1 LTELE
6 QRRRSVQ
13 TALAALKADALLV
26 SSPAN
31 LRYLTGYAG
40 SNGLALV
47 TPAETH
53 FFTDPRYALEA
64 SQSIT
69 CKVHIA
75 KKALMEAMAAIVKRK
90 KLKKIGFEPAWLNLD
105 QHQKLKNLLPSG
117 VSLHPVPGVVENFR
131 MIKSLEEIDQ
141 IRRSVLVN
149 SEAYART
156 LRRVRLGMRERDV
169 AAELDY
175 QMRTLGAEKS
185 AFDTI
190 VAAGIRTALPHASP
204 TSRRL
209 EENDLLLI
217 DMGACLDGYMSDMTR
232 VAFLGFPNKRI
243 KTLYGAVLEAQLAA
257 IDSVKPGVTATRVD
271 AAAREVLKR
280 HALDRYFVHSTGHG
294 LGLEIH
300 EGPRIGKKDQTKL
313 TAGMAITIEPGVYI
327 EGLGGIRIEDTVLVT
342 ANGCEVLTPTTK
354 EFVHL

>member
-13 TALAALKADALLV
+13 TALAGHKADALLV

-31 LRYLTGYAG
+31 IRYLTDYAG

-64 SQSIT
+64 SQTIT
-69 CKVHIA
+69 CKLHIA
-75 KKALMEAMAAIVKRK
+75 KTALIEALAAILKRK
-90 KLKKIGFEPAWLNLD
+90 KLKKIGFEPAWFNLE
-105 QHQKLKNLLPSG
+105 QHSKLKALLPSG
-117 VSLHPVPGVVENFR
+117 ASLHPVSGVVENLR
-131 MIKSLEEIDQ
+131 MIKSPAEIDQ
-141 IRRSVLVN
+141 IRKSVLVN

-175 QMRTLGAEKS
+175 QMRVFGAEKP

-190 VAAGIRTALPHASP
+190 VATGVRTALPHAQP

-209 EENDLLLI
+209 
-217 DMGACLDGYMSDMTR
+217 
-232 VAFLGFPNKRI
+232 
-243 KTLYGAVLEAQLAA
+243 
-257 IDSVKPGVTATRVD
+257 
-271 AAAREVLKR
+271 
-280 HALDRYFVHSTGHG
+280 
-294 LGLEIH
+294 
-300 EGPRIGKKDQTKL
+300 
-313 TAGMAITIEPGVYI
+313 
-327 EGLGGIRIEDTVLVT
+327 
-342 ANGCEVLTPTTK
+342 
-354 EFVHL
+354 